1 MLVDRSKIWA
11 MGYLLRNTSIIVNIH
26 YTKSLLCGCFFTT
39 KLFPRQFSIL
49 IFVFLLE
56 QRLYVFPVIKDKIS
70 GYKSSVNI
78 LMVFTLW
85 IHSWLFPKPRSS
97 LPWKSLHHYP
107 CLLFRNTS
115 SGQRFFFYYEDPV
128 KEWTKTLSINY
139 VKPTDIDSGLHGF
152 FITAILLQKCHS
164 LLNYKWGL
172 V

>member
-1 MLVDRSKIWA
+1 MFYIYWVALWH
-11 MGYLLRNTSIIVNIH
+11 GYS
-26 YTKSLLCGCFFTT
+26 
-39 KLFPRQFSIL
+39 
-49 IFVFLLE
+49 
-56 QRLYVFPVIKDKIS
+56 
-70 GYKSSVNI
+70 KSSVNI

-107 CLLFRNTS
+107 CLLFRNIS

-152 FITAILLQKCHS
+152 FITAILQHQNKVDFVVS
-164 LLNYKWGL
+164 LINMSDLSNSSQFFAWSSPAHWLNAFC
-172 V
+172 